1 MRIGRLATVLILCGA
16 WLAAAYLLW
25 RTSVPASIRVGGLDQ
40 HRYFTAIE
48 LARASK
54 YERFTDILWVAQV
67 AATIVA
73 LLVLT
78 RRSPRLASSIGL
90 GPVGTG
96 VIVGMVMLVT
106 LWFVRLP
113 FGFLSQWW
121 DARHGLAPHDYV
133 SWIFAPWAQVL
144 SEAVFGLVT
153 IVIVMGL
160 AGKLGNRWWI
170 AGAPAFTAIVCAFA
184 FLGGYLA
191 PIGTHRIHQLK
202 LRETVYT
209 LERREHVGGT
219 PVNVQDVGKVTKQAN
234 AFSSGFGP
242 SRHVVLW
249 NTLFR
254 PPFTFGEVRF
264 VLAHELGHTWHKH
277 VLKAVGWFALFAF
290 PIAWFVTAATRR
302 RGGLGNPA
310 SLPLAMLSWPVVLKT
325 SASKPLATFW
335 KPSVFR
341 NSVPGPIATLRLP
354 VVLLPSALVSRATSA
369 LPLVSAGII
378 ASPSATLS
386 SPVTWVPHSQ
396 LPGVKVPSQTLC
408 LASW

>member
-1 MRIGRLATVLILCGA
+1 MTAMRIGRLATVLILCGA

-170 AGAPAFTAIVCAFA
+170 AGALALTVANLVTAPVRNYVSRRYEAEADWSALNATNDPAS
-184 FLGGYLA
+184 G
-191 PIGTHRIHQLK
+191 RK
-202 LRETVYT
+202 LFVDFQRTS
-209 LERREHVGGT
+209 LERPDPPT
-219 PVNVQDVGKVTKQAN
+219 WAY
-234 AFSSGFGP
+234 
-242 SRHVVLW
+242 LW
-249 NTLFR
+249 LADHPTLGQR
-254 PPFTFGEVRF
+254 VAMVED
-264 VLAHELGHTWHKH
+264 
-277 VLKAVGWFALFAF
+277 FA
-290 PIAWFVTAATRR
+290 
-302 RGGLGNPA
+302 RG
-310 SLPLAMLSWPVVLKT
+310 
-325 SASKPLATFW
+325 
-335 KPSVFR
+335 
-341 NSVPGPIATLRLP
+341 
-354 VVLLPSALVSRATSA
+354 
-369 LPLVSAGII
+369 
-378 ASPSATLS
+378 
-386 SPVTWVPHSQ
+386 
-396 LPGVKVPSQTLC
+396 
-408 LASW
+408 

>member
-1 MRIGRLATVLILCGA
+1 MRIGRVATVLILCGA

-40 HRYFTAIE
+40 HRYFTAAQ
-48 LARASK
+48 LARAAK
-54 YERFTDILWVAQV
+54 YERFTDILWAAQV

-73 LLVLT
+73 LVVLT
-78 RRSPRLASSIGL
+78 RRSPRLARSIEL

-170 AGAPAFTAIVCAFA
+170 AGAPVFAAIVCAFA
-184 FLGGYLA
+184 FLDGYLA
-191 PIGTHRIHQLK
+191 PLGTHRIHQPK
-202 LRETVYT
+202 LRATVHT
-209 LERREHVGGT
+209 LEGREHVGGT
-219 PVNVQDVGKVTKQAN
+219 PVNVEDVGKLTKEAN

-242 SRHVVLW
+242 SRNVVLW
-249 NTLFR
+249 NTLFH
-254 PPFTFGEVRF
+254 PPFTSGEVRF

-290 PIAWFVTAATRR
+290 PIAWFVTVATRR
-302 RGGLGNPA
+302 RGGLANPA
-310 SLPLAMLSWPVVLKT
+310 SLPLALLALTVANFVTAPV
-325 SASKPLATFW
+325 
-335 KPSVFR
+335 R
-341 NSVPGPIATLRLP
+341 NYVSRRYEAEADW
-354 VVLLPSALVSRATSA
+354 SALNATND
-369 LPLVSAGII
+369 P
-378 ASPSATLS
+378 ASGRKLFVDFERTSLERPDPPTWAYLWLADHPTLA
-386 SPVTWVPHSQ
+386 Q
-396 LPGVKVPSQTLC
+396 R
-408 LASW
+408 LAMLEDFARRR